1 MDITRTVKTDPLT
14 QTVKNRLQDLTDRL
28 GGELKYQ
35 SFKDSQGR
43 AGKRIT
49 IQYNIQDNAETN

>member
-43 AGKRIT
+43 SGKRII
-49 IQYNIQDNAETN
+49 IQYNIQD

>member
-1 MDITRTVKTDPLT
+1 MEITRTVKTDPLT
-14 QTVKNRLQDLTDRL
+14 KTVKDRLQDLTDRL

-43 AGKRIT
+43 SGTRIT
-49 IQYNIQDNAETN
+49 IQYNHAETN

>member
-28 GGELKYQ
+28 GGTIQYTDWRNSKGE
-35 SFKDSQGR
+35 S
-43 AGKRIT
+43 GKRI
-49 IQYNIQDNAETN
+49 IILYNYAETN

>member
-14 QTVKNRLQDLTDRL
+14 QTVKNRLKDLTDRL

-43 AGKRIT
+43 SGTRIT
-49 IQYNIQDNAETN
+49 IQYNHANTD

>member
-28 GGELKYQ
+28 GGTIQYSDWRNSKGE
-35 SFKDSQGR
+35 
-43 AGKRIT
+43 AGKRIV
-49 IQYNIQDNAETN
+49 ILYLSLIHI

>member
-28 GGELKYQ
+28 GGTLQYTDWRNSKGE
-35 SFKDSQGR
+35 S
-43 AGKRIT
+43 GKRIT
-49 IQYNIQDNAETN
+49 ILYKHANTD

>member
-28 GGELKYQ
+28 GGTIQYSDWRNSKGE
-35 SFKDSQGR
+35 S
-43 AGKRIT
+43 GKRIMILYKHADT
-49 IQYNIQDNAETN
+49 D

>member
-1 MDITRTVKTDPLT
+1 MDKPTPDPLT

-43 AGKRIT
+43 SGTRIT
-49 IQYNIQDNAETN
+49 IQYNHAESD

>member
-14 QTVKNRLQDLTDRL
+14 QTVKNRLQDLTERL
-28 GGELKYQ
+28 GGTLQYTDWRNSKGE
-35 SFKDSQGR
+35 

-49 IQYNIQDNAETN
+49 ILYKHADTD

>member
-1 MDITRTVKTDPLT
+1 MDKPTTDPLT

-43 AGKRIT
+43 SGTRIT
-49 IQYNIQDNAETN
+49 IQYNHAETN

>member
-28 GGELKYQ
+28 GGTIQYTDWKNSKGE
-35 SFKDSQGR
+35 S
-43 AGKRIT
+43 GKRIM
-49 IQYNIQDNAETN
+49 ILYNHADTD